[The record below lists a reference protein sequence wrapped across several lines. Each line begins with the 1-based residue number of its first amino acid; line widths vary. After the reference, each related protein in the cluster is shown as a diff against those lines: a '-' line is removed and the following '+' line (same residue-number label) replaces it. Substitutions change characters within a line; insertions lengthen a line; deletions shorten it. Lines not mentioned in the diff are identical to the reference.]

1 MRILAVVPGMK
12 QECPSQQTDPETRN
26 VPFRKKSSAP
36 AFRRSR
42 EKRQAEILLKGVE
55 RGDAARNQVAA
66 SDGVR
71 NVLFHFSDVLGI
83 KSR

>member
-1 MRILAVVPGMK
+1 M
-12 QECPSQQTDPETRN
+12 EQTG
-26 VPFRKKSSAP
+26 RKPIEEVKH
-36 AFRRSR
+36 RTDDDE